1 MIPNE
6 AGRNWPDSVLLTTM
20 DRVFDAALPA
30 LSAGATDKDR
40 LAEISIVLSRTLV
53 ELTSEGVTAYTD
65 LLKLTLETFPLVANG
80 SAAVR
85 T

>member
-1 MIPNE
+1 
-6 AGRNWPDSVLLTTM
+6 M
-20 DRVFDAALPA
+20 DRVFDAALPV

-65 LLKLTLETFPLVANG
+65 LLKLTLEPFPLW
-80 SAAVR
+80 R
-85 T
+85 TAPPLFGLRPTPCPEGDARK